1 MSRLNALFG
10 ATASRSAW
18 PSRLWPDA
26 VTVGTRRLACGDGYT
41 ATFTI
46 LDYPAALPFAWIE
59 TLLVSPQAHAEISV
73 HVDPVPTDVAAG
85 QLRKRRARMEAT
97 QRYTAAHGR
106 LDDPRLAAAASDA
119 AELADRLAGGETRL
133 HRMAVYVTVH
143 AETAEDLDLA
153 CARFRAAASAQLMDA
168 RPLTFRQL
176 PGITAT
182 VPVGIDG
189 PGCVKTVDT
198 ETVAGGFPFS
208 SPEVPGT
215 PSASAVLYGLNLASG
230 APVLWD
236 RWAQDNHN
244 SVVVARSGAG
254 KSYFTKSELLRQ
266 LYSGVQVSVI
276 DPDGE
281 YRKLA
286 EHVGGTVHTP
296 GRGRSINPLALPAEA
311 EPDALARRRMF
322 VGTLVETALGEALT
336 AAETALID
344 AAATQ
349 VYANAGITEDA
360 ATWQRTPPVAAD
372 LLAVLEAGG
381 SEATSS
387 LAARLAPYV
396 SGGLSGLLADRP
408 GAVDDIVTGAHLQ
421 VFDLSEVAEEL
432 APLTTLVV
440 LDQIWRSLRGDG
452 RRRLIVVDEAW
463 LLLSDGAG
471 ARFLSRT
478 AKSARKRLAGLM
490 VVTQD
495 AGDLLGSELGHTVIA
510 NSATQILLRQ
520 APQSVDA
527 VAEAFGLTDAE
538 RGVIASARRGEALLL
553 GGDAHVAFT
562 AVAAPDE
569 HELCLTGLASTG
581 GEQR

>member
-1 MSRLNALFG
+1 MSRRSALFRKA
-10 ATASRSAW
+10 ATRSPW

-26 VTVGTRRLACGDGYT
+26 VIVGPRRLACGDGYT

-46 LDYPAALPFAWIE
+46 LDYPATLPFAWIE
-59 TLLVSPQAHAEISV
+59 TLLVSPQAHSEISV
-73 HVDPVPTDVAAG
+73 HVDPVPTDIAAA

-106 LDDPRLAAAASDA
+106 LDDPRLEAAASDA
-119 AELADRLAGGETRL
+119 AELAERLAGGETRL

-143 AETAEDLDLA
+143 AETTEDLDLA

-182 VPVGIDG
+182 IPVGIDG
-189 PGCVKTVDT
+189 PGCAKTVDT
-198 ETVAGGFPFS
+198 ETVAAGFPFS

-215 PSASAVLYGLNLASG
+215 PSASSVLYGLNLASG

-266 LYSGVQVSVI
+266 LYSGVQISVI

-311 EPDALARRRMF
+311 EADALTRRRMF
-322 VGTLVETALGEALT
+322 VGTLVETALGEPLT
-336 AAETALID
+336 AAETALVD
-344 AAATQ
+344 AAAAQ
-349 VYANAGITEDA
+349 VYTSAGITEDA
-360 ATWQRTPPVAAD
+360 SPWARTPPVAAD
-372 LLAVLEAGG
+372 LLAVLEAGD
-381 SEATSS
+381 ETAAS
-387 LAARLAPYV
+387 LATRLAPYV
-396 SGGLSGLLADRP
+396 NGGLSGLLADR
-408 GAVDDIVTGAHLQ
+408 ANAADEAATGVHLQ
-421 VFDLSEVAEEL
+421 VFDLSELAEEL

-471 ARFLSRT
+471 AKFLSRT
-478 AKSARKRLAGLM
+478 AKSARKRMAGLM

-495 AGDLLGSELGHTVIA
+495 ASDLLGSELGHTVIA

-553 GGDAHVAFT
+553 GGDARVAFT

-569 HELCLTGLASTG
+569 HELCLTGIVSNRG
-581 GEQR
+581 DQR